1 MLARECSKASNTP
14 NFIVKSY
21 FLRRLL
27 LIPPTLIG
35 ITLLVFLIVR
45 LAPGGPVQR
54 DVAQMMGG
62 STGEGGGGSRESEQ
76 AKIAPEQIFDIEERH
91 QRDKGVMRSYLE
103 WLGVMPRDILRQAR
117 SFPENSKEVEL
128 PVPGTVEQAI
138 VRLKKGGEVEWEV
151 PDKIDKSQ
159 WRVRVVP
166 VKKLQK
172 RWERQMREAPF
183 PDNVQPRAILYR
195 PSFEGLLQGSLGRS
209 DKYGDPV
216 WSLVKQRIPISLFY
230 GIISMIL
237 IYSVCLPL
245 GVLKAIKHRTW
256 LDTSTSVVVFAGYAI
271 PSYVLGAFL
280 LVFLGARLDLLPI
293 QGFVS
298 ENFSEL
304 STGEQVIDLIRHAL
318 MPLSCYLI
326 GSFAFMTFMMKN
338 NLMDNLAADYVRTA
352 AAKGVPF
359 RIAVFRHAFRNSIIP
374 IATTFG
380 QNITILVGGSFLI
393 EKIFDING
401 FGLLQFNAVL
411 EKDERV
417 VLGVLAIS
425 ATLMLIGNI
434 LSDLCVAALDPRI
447 RFK

>member
-1 MLARECSKASNTP
+1 M
-14 NFIVKSY
+14 KSY

-62 STGEGGGGSRESEQ
+62 AGGQGGGGSRESEGV
-76 AKIAPEQIFDIEERH
+76 KIAPEQIFEIQERH
-91 QRDKGVMRSYLE
+91 DRDKGVMRSYLE
-103 WLGVMPRDILRQAR
+103 WLGVLPRDILRVAK
-117 SFPENSKEVEL
+117 SFPQGKREVEL
-128 PVPGTVEQAI
+128 PVPGTVQTLTAKLGENGELQRVPTQKI
-138 VRLKKGGEVEWEV
+138 NPELWKLRLV
-151 PDKIDKSQ
+151 PISQ
-159 WRVRVVP
+159 
-166 VKKLQK
+166 LEK
-172 RWERQMREAPF
+172 RWNSQMEADF
-183 PDNVQPRAILYR
+183 PQGVQPRVVLYR
-195 PSFEGLLQGSLGRS
+195 SCFEGLLQGSLGRS

-216 WSLVKQRIPISLFY
+216 WSLIAQRIPISLFY
-230 GIISMIL
+230 GVISMML

-245 GVLKAIKHRTW
+245 GVLKAIKHRSW
-256 LDTSTSVVVFAGYAI
+256 LDTSSSIAVFAGYAI

-304 STGEQVIDLIRHAL
+304 GLGEQIIDLTRHAL
-318 MPLSCYLI
+318 MPLACYLV

-352 AAKGVPF
+352 TAKGVPF
-359 RIAVFRHAFRNSIIP
+359 RRAVFKHAFRNSIIP

-380 QNITILVGGSFLI
+380 QNITILVSGSFLI

-434 LSDLCVAALDPRI
+434 LSDLCVALVDPRI

>member
-1 MLARECSKASNTP
+1 MKTY
-14 NFIVKSY
+14 FI
-21 FLRRLL
+21 RRLL
-27 LIPPTLIG
+27 LVPPTLIG
-35 ITLLVFLIVR
+35 ITLLVFLVIR

-54 DVAQMMGG
+54 DVAQMMGAAA
-62 STGEGGGGSRESEQ
+62 GESGGGASRESEE
-76 AKIAPEQIFDIEERH
+76 ARITPAQIFEIEEKH
-91 QRDKGVMRSYLE
+91 HRDKGVFRSYVE
-103 WLGVMPRDILRQAR
+103 WLGVMPRDILRVAK
-117 SFPENSKEVEL
+117 SFEADANEIEL
-128 PVPGTVEQAI
+128 PIPGSIEKATVKRPTNGDIQ
-138 VRLKKGGEVEWEV
+138 WEL
-151 PDKIDKSQ
+151 PEDMDASLWK
-159 WRVRVVP
+159 VRVVS
-166 VKKLQK
+166 VKELEK
-172 RWERQMREAPF
+172 RWKRQLRDVPF
-183 PDNVQPRAILYR
+183 PDGVQPRAVLYR
-195 PSFEGLLQGSLGRS
+195 SSFEGLLQGSLGRS

-216 WSLVKQRIPISLFY
+216 WSLVAQRIPISLFY

-245 GVLKAIKHRTW
+245 GVIKAIKHRTW
-256 LDTSTSVVVFAGYAI
+256 IDTSTSVAVFAGYAI

-280 LVFLGARLDLLPI
+280 LVFLGARLDLLPM

-304 STGEQVIDLIRHAL
+304 PLGGQIVDLIRHAI
-318 MPLSCYLI
+318 MPLCCYLI

-359 RIAVFRHAFRNSIIP
+359 RRAVFRHAFRNSIIP

-401 FGLLQFNAVL
+401 FGLLQYSAIL
-411 EKDERV
+411 EKDEKV

-434 LSDLCVAALDPRI
+434 LSDLCVAAVDPRI

>member
-1 MLARECSKASNTP
+1 M
-14 NFIVKSY
+14 KSY

-27 LIPPTLIG
+27 LVPPTLFG

-45 LAPGGPVQR
+45 LAPGGPVQQ
-54 DVAQMMGG
+54 DLAQMMTG
-62 STGEGGGGSRESEQ
+62 SSEGGGGASRESEGATIDPAQ
-76 AKIAPEQIFDIEERH
+76 FFEIEERH
-91 QRDKGVMRSYLE
+91 HRDKGVWRSYLE
-103 WLGVMPRDILRQAR
+103 WLGVLPRDILRVAR
-117 SFPENSKEVEL
+117 SFPADASSVTL
-128 PVPGTVEQAI
+128 PIPGTVEEATVTLKAKDQLSLKIPKGIDASLWQA
-138 VRLKKGGEVEWEV
+138 RLIPV
-151 PDKIDKSQ
+151 SQ
-159 WRVRVVP
+159 LR
-166 VKKLQK
+166 K
-172 RWERQMREAPF
+172 RWERQMDADF
-183 PDNVQPRAILYR
+183 PEGVRPRVVLHRSA
-195 PSFEGLLQGSLGRS
+195 FEGLLQGSLGRS

-245 GVLKAIKHRTW
+245 GVIKAIKHRTW
-256 LDTSTSVVVFAGYAI
+256 LDTGSSIAVFAGYAI

-280 LVFLGARLDLLPI
+280 LVFLGARLDWLPI

-304 STGEQVIDLIRHAL
+304 GLGDQIIDLIRHAV
-318 MPLSCYLI
+318 MPLACYLV

-359 RIAVFRHAFRNSIIP
+359 RSAVFKHAFRNSIIP

-380 QNITILVGGSFLI
+380 QNITILVSGSFLI

-434 LSDLCVAALDPRI
+434 LSDLCVAAVDPRI

>member
-1 MLARECSKASNTP
+1 
-14 NFIVKSY
+14 VKSY

-35 ITLLVFLIVR
+35 ITLLVFLIIR

-62 STGEGGGGSRESEQ
+62 AGGEGKGGSRESERVR
-76 AKIAPEQIFDIEERH
+76 IEPEQIFEIQEKH

-103 WLGVMPRDILRQAR
+103 WLGVLPRDILPVAR
-117 SFPENSKEVEL
+117 SFAKGEDEL
-128 PVPGTVEQAI
+128 KLSIPGTIEQATI
-138 VRLKKGGEVEWEV
+138 KRPKDGHVEWSV
-151 PDKIDKSQ
+151 SDKVDKSMWQ
-159 WRVRVVP
+159 VRVVP
-166 VKKLQK
+166 VEELRK
-172 RWERQMREAPF
+172 RWERQMRDVAF
-183 PDNVQPRAILYR
+183 PDDVQPRAVLHR
-195 PSFEGLLQGSLGRS
+195 SSFEGLLQGSLGRS
-209 DKYGDPV
+209 EKYGDPV
-216 WSLVKQRIPISLFY
+216 WSLVAQRIPISLFY
-230 GIISMIL
+230 GIISMVL

-245 GVLKAIKHRTW
+245 GVVKAIKHRTW
-256 LDTSTSVVVFAGYAI
+256 LDTTSSIAVFAGYAI

-304 STGEQVIDLIRHAL
+304 GLGGQIVDLIRHAI
-318 MPLSCYLI
+318 MPLACYLV

-359 RIAVFRHAFRNSIIP
+359 RTAVFKHAFRNSIIP

-417 VLGVLAIS
+417 VLGVLTIS
-425 ATLMLIGNI
+425 AALMLIGNI
-434 LSDLCVAALDPRI
+434 LSDLCVAAVDPRI